1 MALLLAMFVLAAWL
15 VTEFATGAPPPPTA
29 EPVSMGS
36 GIEPAAD
43 AGVDQD
49 HVDEDAAFTA
59 SQQRILVGSPA
70 TPRIVAVFGEQLEP
84 VQGATVRFLPPAAAA
99 ALPMV
104 HKRFATEDCEHL
116 LHDLG
121 ASAVSD
127 ARGLVTALVEPG
139 TKVCAR
145 LGDRYGEAF
154 WPADVPASAPLSIHL
169 QRDFVLRV
177 EVVDEAGAPVPGLHV
192 AIEAR
197 MLSRLAGEQQDFAR
211 TGPTDAR
218 GLASVPHLQERVL
231 LPGPGVLSY
240 ALRLSFELPQLEAAA
255 RSITADELFAAQPI
269 RLVVPLGGDVEL
281 RLVDADDLPYRRWS
295 PRLEDVADEVAC
307 AATSAAPG
315 IWRYVGVP
323 LGRTWWVSTGGAVAS
338 VSTEFVGPQ
347 RAGESVR
354 LELRI
359 PRRTVR
365 MRGRLLQDGAP
376 LAEVG
381 VKLEAEHGF
390 EPEPSA
396 GPGDQLVTDR
406 SGRFAIRVSVP
417 IDAPA
422 RELTL
427 VVQHPC
433 LAKDT
438 KVRTGAPTGAAD
450 IDLGDLVL
458 PPFAAAE
465 PLLVVRAIDG
475 SEDRS
480 HSVSVQV
487 MARRQ
492 GQRYSAVP
500 LQQRHTARGLELWGL
515 RPLGELRI
523 WVSHPECCNHS
534 QVVREGEHVTVSLQ
548 RCGALW
554 AMVLLPPA
562 PSDAIQLGVESLDV
576 EPPLWTKADVEGK
589 GQWCWSRL
597 PPGRYRIVARIDG
610 GPEQRSEPFVVHA
623 GANRWP
629 VDGGPC
635 DWRHL
640 GRFVHIE
647 VVDAAN
653 GARLTDASLMR
664 VVREAAPD
672 GGGERIE
679 SAQAWWLAR
688 VDGPELVATAPGYV
702 PVRLPAPMVDSVVSL
717 RAMTRLRLFPSPSGG
732 STRLSIV
739 HHAVADPLLRS
750 FDEQLHESPQVFDGV
765 ESRELLFAAGT
776 ELEIVSVVDGR
787 DGPAQRVLVI
797 AAEQQEVRLP

>member
-1 MALLLAMFVLAAWL
+1 MFVLAAWW
-15 VTEFATGAPPPPTA
+15 VAEFAAGAPPPPPA
-29 EPVSMGS
+29 APESMGS

-43 AGVDQD
+43 RGVDQD
-49 HVDEDAAFTA
+49 HVAEDAALTT
-59 SQQRILVGSPA
+59 SPQRILVGSPA
-70 TPRIVAVFGEQLEP
+70 TPRTVAVFGEQLEP
-84 VQGATVRFLPPAAAA
+84 VQGATVRYLPPAAAA

-104 HKRFATEDCEHL
+104 HNRFATEDCEQL
-116 LHDLG
+116 LHELG

-127 ARGLVTALVEPG
+127 ARGVVTALVEPG

-145 LGDRYGEAF
+145 LGDHYGEAF

-169 QRDFVLRV
+169 QRDHVLRV
-177 EVVDEAGAPVPGLHV
+177 EVVDEAGTPVPGLHV

-197 MLSRLAGEQQDFAR
+197 TLSRLAGKQRDFAL
-211 TGPTDAR
+211 TGPTDAS
-218 GLASVPHLQERVL
+218 GQASVPHLQERLL
-231 LPGPGVLSY
+231 LPGPDVLSY
-240 ALRLSFELPQLEAAA
+240 ALRLSFELPQLETAA
-255 RSITADELFAAQPI
+255 RSITAEELFAVQPI

-281 RLVDADDLPYRRWS
+281 RLVDADGLPYRRAP
-295 PRLEDVADEVAC
+295 PRLNDVADEAFC
-307 AATSAAPG
+307 QASSPSPG
-315 IWRYVGVP
+315 IWRYTAVP
-323 LGRTWWVSTGGAVAS
+323 LGKTWRVRTGGALAS
-338 VSTEFVGPQ
+338 VSAEFAGPQ
-347 RAGESVR
+347 QARECVR
-354 LELRI
+354 VELRI

-365 MRGRLLQDGAP
+365 LRGRLLQDGAP

-381 VKLEAEHGF
+381 VKLESEHGF
-390 EPEPSA
+390 APEPSP
-396 GPGDQLVTDR
+396 GPGGDQIVSDG

-427 VVQHPC
+427 SVQHPC

-438 KVRTGAPTGAAD
+438 EVRIGAPTGAAD

-500 LQQRHTARGLELWGL
+500 LQQRRTARGLELWGL
-515 RPLGELRI
+515 RPPGELRI
-523 WVSHPECCNHS
+523 WVNHPECCSHS

-554 AMVLLPPA
+554 ATVLLPPA

-576 EPPLWTKADVEGK
+576 EPPSWTRADVERR

-610 GPEQRSEPFVVHA
+610 GPEQRSEPFVVQV

-653 GARLTDASLMR
+653 GARVTDPSLMR
-664 VVREAAPD
+664 VVRGPAPD

-702 PVRLPAPMVDSVVSL
+702 PVRLPAPMVDSMVSL

-750 FDEQLHESPQVFDGV
+750 FDQQLHESPQVFDGV

-787 DGPAQRVLVI
+787 DGPAQRVLVV